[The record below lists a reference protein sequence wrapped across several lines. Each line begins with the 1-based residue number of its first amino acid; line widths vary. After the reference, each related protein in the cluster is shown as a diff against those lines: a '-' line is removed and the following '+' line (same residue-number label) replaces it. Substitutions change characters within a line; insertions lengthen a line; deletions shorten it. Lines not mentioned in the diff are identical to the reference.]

1 MNREPH
7 EKRTRINGGANTVR
21 ARSAR
26 AESEFG
32 ALFMRSPPFT
42 RSRPYMRSPP
52 YSSLDL
58 NELGLI
64 YPRRHHRLPRPQ
76 KHIHLAPHAEL
87 PRHVHAGLDREA
99 DAGYQQPLFARLQ
112 VVEVRARAVQVT
124 RVDRV
129 TGAVREVRA
138 VAPLDDHA
146 ARGIVYVGAAEC
158 GAPRGRVTNEGDRAI
173 ARVAHR
179 RPDAARF
186 GARLAHRR
194 DPRLVGI
201 DPAVF
206 ARPEIDEQNL
216 TNADGPWMIR

>member
-52 YSSLDL
+52 Y
-58 NELGLI
+58 
-64 YPRRHHRLPRPQ
+64 
-76 KHIHLAPHAEL
+76 
-87 PRHVHAGLDREA
+87 
-99 DAGYQQPLFARLQ
+99 
-112 VVEVRARAVQVT
+112 
-124 RVDRV
+124 
-129 TGAVREVRA
+129 
-138 VAPLDDHA
+138 DHA